1 MWPQVPGCLRQEAS
15 VSNRVQSCISP
26 KNQPF
31 RPRLQLG
38 KKKTYVHAWPRAQ
51 CKVRRRNWGGCLRGW
66 RGDRSGD
73 RGRGGPFT
81 AGGPVWPEQQG
92 CRLCS
97 ARCSLH
103 KGPAAGGPGPSLPS
117 ALFAAALTGGR
128 VRLEEGVPGPHL
140 LQGTLGFGDG
150 LKGDLGR
157 PGLTW
162 TRSCCCW
169 GTAGCPSRRWCPAVW
184 MGGRSLHE
192 ERLLHE
198 ERSPRT
204 ERFLCLGRFPRART
218 GRSPWTERPR
228 PLSSPAWLW

>member
-1 MWPQVPGCLRQEAS
+1 MQGAPSKLGWLP
-15 VSNRVQSCISP
+15 
-26 KNQPF
+26 
-31 RPRLQLG
+31 PRLG
-38 KKKTYVHAWPRAQ
+38 
-51 CKVRRRNWGGCLRGW
+51 WGEEW
-66 RGDRSGD
+66 
-73 RGRGGPFT
+73 
-81 AGGPVWPEQQG
+81 
-92 CRLCS
+92 
-97 ARCSLH
+97 
-103 KGPAAGGPGPSLPS
+103 GPGPWWTHRRACVARATGLPALQCTLFTAQGPCGGGTGESLPS

-128 VRLEEGVPGPHL
+128 VHLEEGVPGPHL

-150 LKGDLGR
+150 LKGDLGC

-169 GTAGCPSRRWCPAVW
+169 GTAGCPSRRWRPAVW